1 LRGKLEKK
9 SNKKMRINK
18 KQACIYIISNSF
30 GNVIYIGVTSYLWFR
45 ILEHKQGN
53 GSVFTKKYK
62 LHKLIYFE
70 EFEDINDAIYRETQI
85 KKWNRKWKEEL
96 IDTLNK
102 ERIDLAKKWYSETDV
117 SEYLNSKKFFTLE

>member
-102 ERIDLAKKWYSETDV
+102 ERIDLAKK
-117 SEYLNSKKFFTLE
+117 FFTLE